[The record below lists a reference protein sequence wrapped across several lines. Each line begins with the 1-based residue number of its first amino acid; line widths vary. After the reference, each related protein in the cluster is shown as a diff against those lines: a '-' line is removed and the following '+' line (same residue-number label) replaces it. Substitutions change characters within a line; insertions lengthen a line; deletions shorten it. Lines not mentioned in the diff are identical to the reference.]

1 MKILFDT
8 SVLVAAVVESHPMH
22 SRALP
27 WLQRVKAEKT
37 MDNFFIAAHTLAELY
52 AVLTTLPV
60 KPKISP
66 LTARR
71 LIHDNIEASVKIVSL
86 SPSDYRDTVKQMS
99 ELGLPGGIIFDA
111 LIAKAAQKSKVN
123 RLLTFNLNDFK
134 RIWPEGESFIQV
146 P

>member
-8 SVLVAAVVESHPMH
+8 SVLVAAIVESHPMH

-27 WLQRVKAEKT
+27 WLQQVKAEKT
-37 MDNFFIAAHTLAELY
+37 VDNFFVAGHTLAELY

-71 LIHDNIEASVKIVSL
+71 LIHDNIETSAKIISL
-86 SPSDYRDTVKQMS
+86 SSSDYRDCVKQIS
-99 ELGLPGGIIFDA
+99 ELGLTGGTIYDA

-134 RIWPEGESFIQV
+134 RVWPEGESFIQV

>member
-8 SVLVAAVVESHPMH
+8 SVLVAAIVESHPMH

-27 WLQRVKAEKT
+27 WLQQVKAAKT
-37 MDNFFIAAHTLAELY
+37 TDSFFISNHTLAELY
-52 AVLTTLPV
+52 AILTTLPV

-71 LIHDNIEASVKIVSL
+71 LIHDNIENSARIISL
-86 SPSDYRDTVKQMS
+86 SSSDYRDTVKQMS
-99 ELGLPGGIIFDA
+99 ELGLTGGIIYDA
-111 LIAKAAQKSKVN
+111 LIAKAAQKSKVD
-123 RLLTFNLNDFK
+123 RLLTFNLDDFK
-134 RIWPEGESFIQV
+134 RVWPDGENFIHV